1 LYEEHQHS
9 GGVGAGAIAAR
20 RGAPVTV
27 IPATAA
33 VIVSLVCLLLT
44 GTRVFGGWRWGLVT
58 AALFVASPLVWEQR
72 AHEPASLF
80 PLAFVTAWLAAIA
93 HFDATRQPWV
103 PAVAG
108 AVLGAGVYSSI
119 SAAVM
124 MPLYVL
130 LTAAALFYG
139 WKTSWLQLVALI
151 GGFTAV
157 ALPFAIWTLLHP
169 DGFRGVVMG
178 AKLYDATRFNVLQGI
193 REMTSWTGLTA
204 RSETYYDYFN
214 PAFLFGGRVFF
225 WPVFVLAAAGL
236 ARIFST
242 ATAPVP
248 WLLVG
253 GFLVAPFAASLSAE
267 SPAPR
272 RILFITPFVAALSIY
287 GARFLLAWIT
297 RFARSPR
304 PADR

>member
-1 LYEEHQHS
+1 
-9 GGVGAGAIAAR
+9 
-20 RGAPVTV
+20 V
-27 IPATAA
+27 IVMTATAA
-33 VIVSLVCLLLT
+33 VMVSLVCLLLAGT
-44 GTRVFGGWRWGLVT
+44 GVFGAWRWGL
-58 AALFVASPLVWEQR
+58 AMSALFAATPLVWEQLV
-72 AHEPASLF
+72 HEPASLF

-93 HFDATRQPWV
+93 YFDATRQPWV
-103 PAVAG
+103 LAVAG
-108 AVLGAGVYSSI
+108 AVLGAGVYSSA

-130 LTAAALFYG
+130 LTAATLFYG
-139 WKTSWLQLVALI
+139 WKTSWLQLVVLI
-151 GGFTAV
+151 SGFTAV

-169 DGFRGVVMG
+169 ESFRGLVMG

-204 RSETYYDYFN
+204 RSEVYYDYFN

-225 WPVFVLAAAGL
+225 WPVFVLTAAGL
-236 ARIFST
+236 AWILLT

-253 GFLVAPFAASLSAE
+253 GFLVSPFAAALTAE
-267 SPAPR
+267 APAPR
-272 RILFITPFVAALSIY
+272 RILFITPFVTALSIY

-297 RFARSPR
+297 RLARSVR
-304 PADR
+304 PADQ